1 LCEKLRAL
9 FVSRSLFKVFSAL
22 VIWLAAFGSA
32 YSANLSDVPVYQ
44 NGETARVDVVA
55 TVALVVL
62 DPEKTEVLQQKE
74 AVRIP
79 VIYRWNTN
87 ANQLALAG
95 LREAFA
101 TNRENFAAAI
111 EKIFNKQTIAERAL
125 TNQRYRRV
133 VGNFQNANKG
143 FPLSSNLARAW
154 ALGENDGEH
163 VAPFE
168 ERLQVVMTRFIRP
181 DAQPNEAKIGYQVK
195 LVPTDGV
202 APLAPGDVERTR
214 GINRSNVV
222 ALTKLRQ
229 DFRNAFPQ
237 EQKAMGRFLAPFI
250 RANCFPEAALTHEA
264 REKQVGHLSSVNR
277 YEPGDVIVRAGD
289 VVTGGTKAALDEFRA
304 RLAMLRGPE
313 PVAVA
318 IPVLPVAPASRW
330 WWVGGAT
337 LFALGAAIFFWWRA
351 RQRVASLALVPESVG
366 PETVA
371 ALRNDPVIRARLIEH
386 LTRVLGQNVVQR
398 LFAQRGQLISAQ
410 QEATAQTAE
419 LEQRLEKVQTNVQER
434 FRVYETRIVGLEKE
448 LAAAE
453 EQNRD
458 LIRAKIALA
467 KQELEAERARSPV
480 DWN

>member
-1 LCEKLRAL
+1 M
-9 FVSRSLFKVFSAL
+9 SRSLFKVFSAL
-22 VIWLAAFGSA
+22 VIWLAAFLSA
-32 YSANLSDVPVYQ
+32 RSANTSDVPVYQ
-44 NGETARVDVVA
+44 VGETARVDVVA
-55 TVALVVL
+55 TIAFVVL
-62 DPEKTEVLQQKE
+62 DPEKTEALQQKE
-74 AVRIP
+74 VVRVP

-87 ANQLALAG
+87 ATQLALG
-95 LREAFA
+95 SLRESFA
-101 TNRENFAAAI
+101 TNREEFIAAI
-111 EKIFNKQTIAERAL
+111 ERNFNRETIAERAL
-125 TNQRYRRV
+125 TNQRYRRL
-133 VGNFQNANKG
+133 VGNFQNAHKG

-154 ALGENDGEH
+154 ALGDNDTEF

-168 ERLQVVMTRFIRP
+168 ERLQMVMTRFIRP
-181 DAQPNEAKIGYQVK
+181 DEQPAEAKIGWQVK

-202 APLAPGDVERTR
+202 ASLTTNEVERTR

-237 EQKAMGRFLAPFI
+237 DQKAMGRFLAPFI
-250 RANCFPEAALTHEA
+250 RANCFPEAALTREA
-264 REKQVGHLSSVNR
+264 RQQQVGHLSSVNR
-277 YEPGDVIVRAGD
+277 YEPGDVIVRAGN
-289 VVTGGTKAALDEFRA
+289 VVTSGAKAALDEFRA

-313 PVAVA
+313 PVAV
-318 IPVLPVAPASRW
+318 PPLPVPSMASW
-330 WWVGGAT
+330 WWAGGAA
-337 LFALGAAIFFWWRA
+337 LFALSAALFFWWRA
-351 RQRVASLALVPESVG
+351 RRRIASLALVPESVG

-371 ALRNDPVIRARLIEH
+371 ALRNDPIIRARLIEH
-386 LTRVLGQNVVQR
+386 LTRVLGQSVVQR
-398 LFAQRGQLISAQ
+398 LFAQRGQLINAQ
-410 QEATAQTAE
+410 HEATAQTAE

-434 FRVYETRIVGLEKE
+434 FRVYETRIAGLEKE

>member
-1 LCEKLRAL
+1 LCEKLRTL
-9 FVSRSLFKVFSAL
+9 LVSRSLFKVFSAL
-22 VIWLAAFGSA
+22 VIWLAAFVSA
-32 YSANLSDVPVYQ
+32 QSANISDVPAYQ
-44 NGETARVDVVA
+44 VGDTARVDVVA

-74 AVRIP
+74 SLRIP

-101 TNRENFAAAI
+101 TNREDFAAAI
-111 EKIFNKQTIAERAL
+111 EKTFNRQTIAERAL
-125 TNQRYRRV
+125 TNQRYRKL
-133 VGNFQNANKG
+133 VGNFQNSHKG

-154 ALGENDGEH
+154 ALGENDAEH

-168 ERLQVVMTRFIRP
+168 ERLQVVMARFIRP
-181 DAQPNEAKIGYQVK
+181 DAQPSEAKIGYQVK
-195 LVPTDGV
+195 LVPADGV
-202 APLAPGDVERTR
+202 APLAPSDVERTR
-214 GINRSNVV
+214 GMNRSNVV

-264 REKQVGHLSSVNR
+264 RQKQIGHLSSVNR

-289 VVTGGTKAALDEFRA
+289 VVTSGTKAALDEFRA

-313 PVAVA
+313 PVR
-318 IPVLPVAPASRW
+318 APALPSPSLTPW
-330 WWVGGAT
+330 WWAGGAT
-337 LFALGAAIFFWWRA
+337 LFALGTAIIFWWRA
-351 RQRVASLALVPESVG
+351 RRRVASLALVPESVG

-386 LTRVLGQNVVQR
+386 LTRVLGQSVVQR
-398 LFAQRGQLISAQ
+398 LFAQRGQLIHTQ
-410 QEATAQTAE
+410 REATAQTAE

-434 FRVYETRIVGLEKE
+434 FRVYETRIAGLEKE